1 VAKPA
6 GQGASVPQ
14 RVGTALEVLSIS
26 RPNGDSTFAADSVR
40 LEVAVSTPDL
50 PALMLAS
57 ADGGFIGVVG
67 NR

>member
-1 VAKPA
+1 
-6 GQGASVPQ
+6 
-14 RVGTALEVLSIS
+14 
-26 RPNGDSTFAADSVR
+26 
-40 LEVAVSTPDL
+40 VSPTDL